1 MTAPSIR
8 FAAARMSSIVGGW
21 IIARLASCSARVKQC
36 YRPAMHKAIYALLAL
51 LASPALADTLI
62 HNANGMQV
70 GADGKLQRFES
81 LLIGDDGKVVRTF
94 TKVQNPAHNG
104 PRIDAQGRTLL
115 PGLIDAHGHVMALG
129 LGAIQLDLTGTASR
143 EELQARIKDYA
154 AANPVAGWIVGR
166 GWNQEL
172 WPDKR
177 MPSAADLDAAVAD
190 RPVWLNRV
198 DGHAAVGNSL
208 ALRRAGITGATRAP
222 TGGEI
227 VKDSAGRPTGLMID
241 AAATLVE
248 KVIPATTPAQ
258 RDQALAK
265 AQDLLLGFGLTA
277 VADMGTSVDEW
288 AAMRRFGQRGVLNV
302 RILSYAAGVE
312 PLESLPRPSPWL
324 YADRLRMG
332 GVKLYAD
339 GALGSRGAWL
349 KRPYADK
356 PDTSGLR
363 FLTDAELRAQATQ
376 AAAAGYQ
383 LAIHAI
389 GDAANAQVI
398 STYEA
403 LGQSYPGDRR
413 WRIEH
418 VQVVDPTDI
427 PRIARAGIIASM
439 QPTHQTSDRTMAEAR
454 LDPPRL
460 AGAYAW
466 QTIARSGARLAFGSD
481 FPVESPNPFPGL
493 AAAVSRQDPNGV
505 PPGGWRPEERVSF
518 EQALAGFT
526 RDAAYAS
533 FAEQRV
539 GSLEP
544 GKWADFIL
552 IDRDPT
558 AIDPQALAATQVVE
572 TWVAGKKV
580 WERGPSAAKGE
591 RGR

>member
-1 MTAPSIR
+1 
-8 FAAARMSSIVGGW
+8 
-21 IIARLASCSARVKQC
+21 
-36 YRPAMHKAIYALLAL
+36 MHKPLCALIAL
-51 LASPALADTLI
+51 LASPVCLASAALADTLI
-62 HNANGMQV
+62 HNANGIQV
-70 GADGKLQRFES
+70 GAGGKLQRFQA
-81 LLIGDDGKVVRTF
+81 LLIGDDGRVKRTF
-94 TKVQNPAHNG
+94 SAAQNPAAATV
-104 PRIDAQGRTLL
+104 RFDAGGRTLL

-129 LGAIQLDLTGTASR
+129 LGAIQLDLTGTASLG
-143 EELQARIKDYA
+143 ELQSRLKQYA
-154 AANPVAGWIVGR
+154 DANPGGGWIIGR

-177 MPSAADLDAAVAD
+177 MPGAADLDAVVAD
-190 RPVWLNRV
+190 RPVWLSRV
-198 DGHAAVGNSL
+198 DGHASVGNSL
-208 ALRRAGITGATRAP
+208 ALRRAGITAATASP
-222 TGGEI
+222 TGGQIE
-227 VKDSAGRPTGLMID
+227 KDSAGRPTGLMID
-241 AAATLVE
+241 AAAGLVD
-248 KVIPATTPAQ
+248 KVVPATTPAE

-265 AQDLLLGFGLTA
+265 AQDVLLGFGLTA

-288 AAMRRFGQRGVLNV
+288 SAMRRFGQSGGLKV
-302 RILSYAAGVE
+302 RILSYAAGVD
-312 PLESLPRPSPWL
+312 PLKTLPKPSPWL
-324 YADRLRMG
+324 FDDRLRMG

-356 PDTSGLR
+356 PDSSGLR
-363 FLTDAELRAQATQ
+363 FLTDAELRDQASR
-376 AAAAGYQ
+376 AAGAGYQ

-403 LGQSYPGDRR
+403 LGRSYPGDRR

-418 VQVVDPTDI
+418 VQVIDPADI
-427 PRIARAGIIASM
+427 PRLSRAGIIASM

-460 AGAYAW
+460 TGAYAW
-466 QTIARSGARLAFGSD
+466 NSITRSGARLAFGSD
-481 FPVESPNPFPGL
+481 FPVESSNPFPGL

-518 EQALAGFT
+518 ETALAGFT
-526 RDAAYAS
+526 RDAAFAG
-533 FAEQRV
+533 FAERRI
-539 GSLEP
+539 GSLEA

-558 AIDPQALAATQVVE
+558 AVDPQSLGATQVFE

-580 WERGPSAAKGE
+580 WQRAPNAGGRGE
-591 RGR
+591 RGK